1 MSPMCICYWWEICGG
16 KRLRRWRRELLVSVP
31 ASHQCIGTHRNCL
44 VNQPWVSLICYK
56 SSLYI
61 TETNCVCLLERE
73 VGQSCPAPP
82 GCVPASL
89 KRAVFTA
96 GFCTL
101 CLYTQR
107 EQASNTIHPGATTFF
122 AIWCVSSAST
132 VLQHPTP
139 PHHSL
144 LATAT
149 AQINGIPE
157 GTPQQKSMPGPHL
170 YISQEALNIFQDWA
184 YMNYPSESVSCPGLG
199 IRASWLPA
207 VSSDTALWK
216 GRHIQMVTL
225 QYCSC
230 WSSHDTF
237 LHSEHACCKF

>member
-1 MSPMCICYWWEICGG
+1 MSPMCIWFWWRSVGG
-16 KRLRRWRRELLVSVP
+16 KRLRRWTQELLVSVP
-31 ASHQCIGTHRNCL
+31 ASHQCIGTHINCL
-44 VNQPWVSLICYK
+44 VNQPWVSLICFK
-56 SSLYI
+56 RSSYI

-107 EQASNTIHPGATTFF
+107 GQASNTIHPGATTFF
-122 AIWCVSSAST
+122 AIWRVSSAST

-144 LATAT
+144 LATGTDKWYSRRDTSAEIHARAT
-149 AQINGIPE
+149 SLHLTG
-157 GTPQQKSMPGPHL
+157 GT
-170 YISQEALNIFQDWA
+170 
-184 YMNYPSESVSCPGLG
+184 
-199 IRASWLPA
+199 
-207 VSSDTALWK
+207 
-216 GRHIQMVTL
+216 
-225 QYCSC
+225 
-230 WSSHDTF
+230 
-237 LHSEHACCKF
+237 